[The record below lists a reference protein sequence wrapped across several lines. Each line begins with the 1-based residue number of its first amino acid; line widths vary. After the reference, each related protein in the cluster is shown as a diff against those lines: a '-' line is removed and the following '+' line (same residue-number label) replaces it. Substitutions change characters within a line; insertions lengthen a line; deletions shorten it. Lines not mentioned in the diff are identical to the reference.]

1 MIFRKRCRARPE
13 QRLKYKLLE
22 NERKLKTEL
31 ANALSHGIGIILIL
45 AFSPLLFLKAYES
58 AIPFLT
64 GAVSFYV
71 FGLLMVFTFSTLY
84 HATENPVAKSI
95 LRIFDHISIFLLIG
109 GTYLPLVLLY
119 ADPVRAK
126 WLLIVQWIVIAAGV
140 INKVLFTGRFR
151 LLSSLVYIG
160 LGVMVLAMGEKFWS
174 GLPAA
179 SLYLLVGGGLLYLFG
194 VLFYQIR
201 TWQYNHFI
209 WHLFVL
215 AAAILHFLSVFF
227 AF

>member
-1 MIFRKRCRARPE
+1 MPE
-13 QRLKYKLLE
+13 PRLNYNILE
-22 NERKLKTEL
+22 NERRLKTEL

-45 AFSPLLFLKAYES
+45 AFSPLLFLKAYGS
-58 AIPFLT
+58 GVPFLT
-64 GAVSFYV
+64 AAVSFYV

-84 HATENPVAKSI
+84 HATENPLAKSV

-109 GTYLPLVLLY
+109 GTYLPLVLLH

-126 WLLIVQWIVIAAGV
+126 WLLIVQWIVIGAGIV
-140 INKVLFTGRFR
+140 NKALFTGRFR

-174 GLPAA
+174 GLPAV
-179 SLYLLVGGGLLYLFG
+179 SLYLLVAGGLLYLFG

-215 AAAILHFLSVFF
+215 AAAILHFLSVYL

>member
-1 MIFRKRCRARPE
+1 MTLQKPCRELPE
-13 QRLKYKLLE
+13 PPLNFKVLE
-22 NERKLKTEL
+22 NERKLKIEL

-45 AFSPLLFLKAYES
+45 AFSPLLFLKAHQS
-58 AIPFLT
+58 GVPLLT
-64 GAVSFYV
+64 AAVSFYV

-109 GTYLPLVLLY
+109 GTYLPLVLLH
-119 ADPVRAK
+119 ADPVRAR
-126 WLLIVQWIVIAAGV
+126 WLLMIQWVVIVAGV
-140 INKVLFTGRFR
+140 INKALFTGRFR

-174 GLPAA
+174 ELPPL
-179 SLYLLVGGGLLYLFG
+179 SLYLLVGGGLMYLFG

-201 TWQYNHFI
+201 SWHYNHFI

-215 AAAILHFLSVFF
+215 AAAILHFLCIWF

>member
-1 MIFRKRCRARPE
+1 MTSRKLFRAQPE
-13 QRLKYKLLE
+13 PPLKSKGVE
-22 NERKLKTEL
+22 NDRKLKTEL

-45 AFSPLLFLKAYES
+45 AFSPLLFFKAYES
-58 AIPFLT
+58 GIPFLT
-64 GAVSFYV
+64 AAVSFYV

-84 HATENPVAKSI
+84 HATENPAAKSI

-109 GTYLPLVLLY
+109 GTYLPLVLLH

-126 WLLIVQWIVIAAGV
+126 WLLTVQWVVISAGIV
-140 INKVLFTGRFR
+140 NKVLFTGRFR
-151 LLSSLVYIG
+151 LLSSIVYIG
-160 LGVMVLAMGEKFWS
+160 LGGMVLAIGEKFWAD
-174 GLPAA
+174 LPLT
-179 SLYLLVGGGLLYLFG
+179 SFYLLTGGGLLYLFG

-215 AAAILHFLSVFF
+215 AAAILHFLSVLF
-227 AF
+227 AI

>member
-1 MIFRKRCRARPE
+1 MILRRRWRALPE
-13 QRLKYKLLE
+13 QRLNFSILE

-45 AFSPLLFLKAYES
+45 AFSPLLFLKAHES
-58 AIPFLT
+58 GIPLL
-64 GAVSFYV
+64 APSVSFYV

-84 HATENPVAKSI
+84 HATENPMAKAI
-95 LRIFDHISIFLLIG
+95 LRVADHISIFLLIG
-109 GTYLPLVLLY
+109 GTYLPLVILY

-126 WLLIVQWIVIAAGV
+126 WLLIVQWIVIVAGV
-140 INKVLFTGRFR
+140 INKTFFTGRFR

-174 GLPAA
+174 GLPAV
-179 SLYLLVGGGLLYLFG
+179 SFYLLIGGGLLYLFG

-215 AAAILHFLSVFF
+215 AAAILHFLSVWF

>member
-1 MIFRKRCRARPE
+1 M
-13 QRLKYKLLE
+13 E
-22 NERKLKTEL
+22 NERRLKTEL

-64 GAVSFYV
+64 AAVSFYV

-109 GTYLPLVLLY
+109 GTYLPLVLVH

-126 WLLIVQWIVIAAGV
+126 WLLITQWIVIAAGV

-160 LGVMVLAMGEKFWS
+160 LGVMALALGEKFWF

-179 SLYLLVGGGLLYLFG
+179 SFYLLVGGGLLYLFG

>member
-1 MIFRKRCRARPE
+1 
-13 QRLKYKLLE
+13 LKYKRVE
-22 NERKLKTEL
+22 NERHLKTEL

-58 AIPFLT
+58 QVPYLVP
-64 GAVSFYV
+64 AVSFYV

-84 HATENPVAKSI
+84 HATENPLAKSV

-109 GTYLPLVLLY
+109 GTYLPLVILH
-119 ADPVRAK
+119 ADPVRAR
-126 WLLIVQWIVIAAGV
+126 WLLVVQWIVIVAGI

-174 GLPAA
+174 GLPPV

-194 VLFYQIR
+194 VLFYQVR
-201 TWQYNHFI
+201 SWQYNHFI

-215 AAAILHFLSVFF
+215 AAAILHFLSVWF

>member
-1 MIFRKRCRARPE
+1 MLPE
-13 QRLKYKLLE
+13 PPLNCNILE
-22 NERKLKTEL
+22 NERKLKIEL

-45 AFSPLLFLKAYES
+45 SFSPLLFLKAYDS
-58 AIPFLT
+58 GIPLLT

-84 HATENPVAKSI
+84 HATENPVAKSV

-109 GTYLPLVLLY
+109 GTYLPLVLLH
-119 ADPVRAK
+119 ADPVRAR
-126 WLLIVQWIVIAAGV
+126 WLLIVQWIVIVAGV
-140 INKVLFTGRFR
+140 INKALFTGRFR

-174 GLPAA
+174 GLPPL
-179 SLYLLVGGGLLYLFG
+179 SLYFLVGGGLMYLFG

-215 AAAILHFLSVFF
+215 AAAILHFLSVWF